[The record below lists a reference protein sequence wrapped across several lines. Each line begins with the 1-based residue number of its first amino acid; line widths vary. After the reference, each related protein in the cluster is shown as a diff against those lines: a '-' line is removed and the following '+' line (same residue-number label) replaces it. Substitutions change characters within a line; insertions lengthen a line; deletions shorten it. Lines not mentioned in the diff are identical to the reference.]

1 METSRINMGMD
12 INSSMNNNML
22 KPKYNNIDK
31 INQSVK
37 IENNVNNTS
46 NKIENSSNTN
56 NQNTKEEKHSKENV
70 EKILK
75 LINEQFKSFDREFS
89 YNLHESTNRYIVT
102 VKDSKTGDVIREI
115 PSEESLDLFAKML
128 EMAGIFVDKKS

>member
-12 INSSMNNNML
+12 INNNML
-22 KPKYNNIDK
+22 KPKYNNVDK

-37 IENNVNNTS
+37 IENNINNAS
-46 NKIENSSNTN
+46 NKIENSSSANN
-56 NQNTKEEKHSKENV
+56 QNQNTKEEKHSKENV

-102 VKDSKTGDVIREI
+102 VKDAKTGDVIREI

>member
-12 INSSMNNNML
+12 INNNML

-31 INQSVK
+31 INQSIK
-37 IENNVNNTS
+37 IENNINNAS
-46 NKIENSSNTN
+46 NKIENSSSANN
-56 NQNTKEEKHSKENV
+56 QNQNTKEEKHSKENV

-102 VKDSKTGDVIREI
+102 VKDAKTGDVIKEI